1 MVLLHFS
8 SAHLCPESWKS
19 GTIFAETPYIGM
31 ISGARYACSLSSL
44 LLSWAA
50 EAEEN
55 PSGTANALML
65 GKKNS
70 KKVEICNINF
80 CACK

>member
-1 MVLLHFS
+1 
-8 SAHLCPESWKS
+8 
-19 GTIFAETPYIGM
+19 M

-65 GKKNS
+65 GKKKTAKRLKFVTSISVLAS
-70 KKVEICNINF
+70 KRAGQTELECN
-80 CACK
+80 CAS

>member
-1 MVLLHFS
+1 
-8 SAHLCPESWKS
+8 
-19 GTIFAETPYIGM
+19 M

-65 GKKNS
+65 GKKTAKRLKFVTSFSVLAS
-70 KKVEICNINF
+70 KRARQTELECN
-80 CACK
+80 CAS

>member
-1 MVLLHFS
+1 
-8 SAHLCPESWKS
+8 
-19 GTIFAETPYIGM
+19 M
-31 ISGARYACSLSSL
+31 ISGAWYACSLSSL

-65 GKKNS
+65 QQELIGVSNMDGNS
-70 KKVEICNINF
+70 WK
-80 CACK
+80 

>member
-1 MVLLHFS
+1 
-8 SAHLCPESWKS
+8 
-19 GTIFAETPYIGM
+19 M
-31 ISGARYACSLSSL
+31 ISGARYTCSLSSL

-65 GKKNS
+65 GGKKTPMLFGGNKRLKFVISVSVLAS
-70 KKVEICNINF
+70 KLSLSVTVPPNDKVEDDES
-80 CACK
+80 

>member
-1 MVLLHFS
+1 
-8 SAHLCPESWKS
+8 
-19 GTIFAETPYIGM
+19 M
-31 ISGARYACSLSSL
+31 ISGARYTCSLSSF

-65 GKKNS
+65 KQESFGVS
-70 KKVEICNINF
+70 ERD
-80 CACK
+80 

>member
-1 MVLLHFS
+1 
-8 SAHLCPESWKS
+8 
-19 GTIFAETPYIGM
+19 M

-65 GKKNS
+65 GKKKKTAKRLKFITSISVLAS
-70 KKVEICNINF
+70 KRAGQTELECN
-80 CACK
+80 CAS